1 MNDLLIIN
9 TGGTF
14 NKIYNPISGEL
25 EVDSEGKALEEL
37 SRKWL
42 CDDIERLNIIGKDSL
57 EMTNQDRFEILLTIQ
72 QTQKNKIIIIHGTD
86 TMHIT
91 AEYLAE
97 SELENKQV
105 ILTGAMVPYSIDPVE
120 ATANVAS
127 AIGFV
132 RTNKE
137 CGVFVSMNGLVEH
150 YQNIRKDRKAGRF
163 VPKIVK

>member
-25 EVDSEGKALEEL
+25 EVDSDGRALESL

-42 CDDIERLNIIGKDSL
+42 CDEIERINIIGKDSL
-57 EMTNQDRFEILLTIQ
+57 EMTNQDRLELLHTIT
-72 QTQKNKIIIIHGTD
+72 QTQKRKIIVIHGTD

-91 AEYLAE
+91 AEYLAQ

-105 ILTGAMVPYSIDPVE
+105 ILTGAMVPYTIDPVE

-132 RTNKE
+132 HANRE
-137 CGVFVSMNGLVEH
+137 CGVFVSMNGLIEH
-150 YQNIRKDRKAGRF
+150 YQNILKDRKAGRF
-163 VPKIVK
+163 VPKVVK